1 MSPPVAVK
9 RPLCIQYMS
18 PASGGFAPR
27 PPPMLCPWTPLGSF
41 RPQTPCFVPPLA
53 NFWLRPCKL
62 QLEHQSAVDV
72 DTKCHGRAELPAR
85 PPPHPRHFQHHFR
98 RNARTRLVLEARPVS
113 RLLTLA
119 GKHSTAADNNPRA
132 RTALPRLKQLWTSA
146 VQCVQGHKGHGP
158 QNFSWPLITSPPLCT
173 C

>member
-1 MSPPVAVK
+1 MHSVYV
-9 RPLCIQYMS
+9 S
-18 PASGGFAPR
+18 
-27 PPPMLCPWTPLGSF
+27 SF
-41 RPQTPCFVPPLA
+41 WGLRPQTPTDALPLDPVGELPSPDPLFCPSLSKFLATPLQTTTGASECCGRRHQVP
-53 NFWLRPCKL
+53 R
-62 QLEHQSAVDV
+62 S
-72 DTKCHGRAELPAR
+72 GRASSTT
-85 PPPHPRHFQHHFR
+85 PPPSHPRHFQHHFR
-98 RNARTRLVLEARPVS
+98 RNARTRLVLEARPVF